1 MRERERERERERNE
15 GNKSVAKKLYLLNN
29 ITNCSSEESKKIR
42 KIRNEENIRKYMYT
56 EHEITLTEHV
66 NYINKLKTDKKQIV
80 FCVLKNKIEPV
91 GVVSINSIDYLH
103 RKTDWAFY
111 LTSNER
117 TGLGAV
123 LEYYIINFIFSKL
136 EMEKVNCEVIET
148 NNTVVELHKKFFFE
162 EEGIRKEN
170 IIKNNRRIN
179 VYFLGLTKNKW
190 LSNHHYIL
198 EKYERLFNKFEIIID
213 Y

>member
-1 MRERERERERERNE
+1 MRERATVIGKICSKN
-15 GNKSVAKKLYLLNN
+15 LYLLKN
-29 ITNCSSEESKKIR
+29 IINCSSEESKKIR
-42 KIRNEENIRKYMYT
+42 KIRNEENIRKNMYT
-56 EHEITLTEHV
+56 EHEITLTEHI

-80 FCVLKNKIEPV
+80 FCVLKDRIKPV

-103 RKTDWAFY
+103 KKTDWAFY

-123 LEYYIINFIFSKL
+123 LEYYIINFIFYKL
-136 EMEKVNCEVIET
+136 EMEKLNCEVIET
-148 NNTVVELHKKFFFE
+148 NTQVVELHKKFFFDQ
-162 EEGIRKEN
+162 EGIKKEN

-179 VYFLGLTKNKW
+179 VNFLGLTKDKW
-190 LSNHHYIL
+190 LSNHHRIL

>member
-1 MRERERERERERNE
+1 
-15 GNKSVAKKLYLLNN
+15 
-29 ITNCSSEESKKIR
+29 
-42 KIRNEENIRKYMYT
+42 MYT
-56 EHEITLTEHV
+56 EHEITVTEHI

-103 RKTDWAFY
+103 KKTDWAFY

-123 LEYYIINFIFSKL
+123 LEYHIINFIFSKL
-136 EMEKVNCEVIET
+136 EIEKLNCEVIET
-148 NNTVVELHKKFFFE
+148 NNTVIELHKKFFFE
-162 EEGIRKEN
+162 EEGNRKEN
-170 IIKNNRRIN
+170 IIKNNRRID

-198 EKYERLFNKFEIIID
+198 EKYERLFNKFEIIINH
-213 Y
+213 